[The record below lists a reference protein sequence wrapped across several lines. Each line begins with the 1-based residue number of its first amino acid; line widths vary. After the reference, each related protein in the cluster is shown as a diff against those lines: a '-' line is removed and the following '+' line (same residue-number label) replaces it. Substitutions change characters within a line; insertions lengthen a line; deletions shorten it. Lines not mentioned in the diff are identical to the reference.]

1 VFDAG
6 DCPGAGQV
14 CENEVSVRHEPKIE
28 PMMPVG
34 QQSGLELSFDEVTAL
49 LRQHIK
55 LIILSVAA
63 CLAAAAGYLLVT
75 TPQYTATA
83 LLLIDARSNIL
94 PTQQIRATDANAE
107 SAHVE
112 TQVEVLRSERIT
124 RAVIVS
130 EELTK
135 YREFGAPRPS
145 IMSRFGSY
153 VSSKVPPAIAP
164 AQSNASQAGNAS
176 QVGTAGSKA
185 TAEDNVPASAVKEFQ
200 TRLSVKRNSSTH
212 IIEIS
217 FRHSNPKLAA
227 KIANAVASG
236 YLTEQL
242 RQRDD
247 IIRSTS
253 QWLRQRAVDLLGEA
267 HAAETALLKFRGS
280 NTSSDATNRIVLRD
294 LETTAQTYRWFS
306 ENFQKRFLETS
317 QSGTFNLADARVVSE
332 AWPPIDKSHP
342 KSLLTLAIAGA
353 AGLSIGFLFAL
364 ALGRRDRKAA

>member
-1 VFDAG
+1 M
-6 DCPGAGQV
+6 
-14 CENEVSVRHEPKIE
+14 RHEPKIE
-28 PMMPVG
+28 PMMPMG
-34 QQSGLELSFDEVTAL
+34 HQSGLELSFDEVTAL
-49 LRQHIK
+49 LRQHVK
-55 LIILSVAA
+55 LIVLSVVA
-63 CLAAAAGYLLVT
+63 CLAAAAAYLLVT

-83 LLLIDARSNIL
+83 LLLIDARSNVL
-94 PTQQIRATDANAE
+94 PTQQVRATDANAE

-145 IMSRFGSY
+145 IMSRFGLFA
-153 VSSKVPPAIAP
+153 SSNVAPAIAP
-164 AQSNASQAGNAS
+164 AQSNTSQAGK
-176 QVGTAGSKA
+176 TESKA
-185 TAEDNVPASAVKEFQ
+185 TAEDDVPASAVKEFQ
-200 TRLSVKRNSSTH
+200 SRLSVKRNSSTH

-217 FRHSNPKLAA
+217 FRHSDPKLAA

-280 NTSSDATNRIVLRD
+280 NTSGDATNRIVLRD

-342 KSLLTLAIAGA
+342 KSVLTLAIAGA

-364 ALGRRDRKAA
+364 ALGRRDRRSA

>member
-1 VFDAG
+1 
-6 DCPGAGQV
+6 
-14 CENEVSVRHEPKIE
+14 
-28 PMMPVG
+28 MPVA

-49 LRQHIK
+49 LRQHVK
-55 LIILSVAA
+55 LIVLSVVA
-63 CLAAAAGYLLVT
+63 CLAVAAAYLLVT

-83 LLLIDARSNIL
+83 LLLIDARSNVL
-94 PTQQIRATDANAE
+94 PTQQVRATDANAE

-135 YREFGAPRPS
+135 YREFGPPRPS
-145 IMSRFGSY
+145 MMSRFGLF
-153 VSSKVPPAIAP
+153 VSSSVPSAIAP
-164 AQSNASQAGNAS
+164 APPHASQAGKAD
-176 QVGTAGSKA
+176 SKA
-185 TAEDNVPASAVKEFQ
+185 TAEDNVPSSAVKEFQ
-200 TRLSVKRNSSTH
+200 SRLSVKRNSSTH

-217 FRHSNPKLAA
+217 FRHSDPKLAA

-280 NTSSDATNRIVLRD
+280 NTSGDATNRIVLRD

-342 KSLLTLAIAGA
+342 KSMLTLAIAGA
-353 AGLSIGFLFAL
+353 AGLSIGFLSAL
-364 ALGRRDRKAA
+364 ALGRRDRKSA